1 MNAIVP
7 TLYTRELEDSIR
19 FYCDMLGFTCDGHD
33 KEHGWATISNG
44 RVEIMLTL
52 PNEHLPFKEPL
63 FTGSLYVKMDD
74 VESFWESVKDKVK
87 VSYPLESFDYGMK
100 EFGIYDNNGYLIQF
114 GQEI

>member
-7 TLYTRELEDSIR
+7 TLYTRELEESIK
-19 FYCDMLGFTCDGHD
+19 FYCDFLGFTCNGYD
-33 KEHGWATISNG
+33 KEYGWATISNG

-52 PNEHLPFKEPL
+52 PNDHLPFEEPF
-63 FTGSLYVKMDD
+63 FTGSLYVKLDD
-74 VESFWESVKDKVK
+74 VESLWESVKNKVN

-100 EFGIYDNNGYLIQF
+100 EFGMYDNNGYLIQF